1 MLKRVSNG
9 DTIIERAECCLL
21 MPIACRVTM
30 SCLRWIDHSTGKR
43 AVSTGK
49 PGVGG
54 CRPVGVDGSASKAG
68 ESPNTTEQRLG

>member
-1 MLKRVSNG
+1 MG
-9 DTIIERAECCLL
+9 
-21 MPIACRVTM
+21 
-30 SCLRWIDHSTGKR
+30 CLRWIDHSTGKR

-68 ESPNTTEQRLG
+68 EAPDTAEQRLG